1 MNNQNITRA
10 EIEKAL
16 AETAWAFFLKGDRL
30 QYDSQELTL
39 IGGTT
44 GGGNTP
50 LRKFWG
56 GAVRTSLA
64 SAPEEATSD
73 STLFTVCSDYAW
85 KTYFST
91 LGYPLLGFPLN
102 ALTQGTSLLPSIDL
116 VTPQKVI
123 ATNTID
129 AIKTGIIYGA
139 CGQLDGVVDRFKK
152 ELGVETSVV
161 ATGGLAGLICPGC
174 RHEIT
179 IDPDLLFRGLY
190 VIWNKNHPKKRRT

>member
-1 MNNQNITRA
+1 MAIVDMG
-10 EIEKAL
+10 
-16 AETAWAFFLKGDRL
+16 TATTVTVLDANGAFL
-30 QYDSQELTL
+30 
-39 IGGTT
+39 GGCIMP
-44 GGGNTP
+44 GV
-50 LRKFWG
+50 
-56 GAVRTSLA
+56 AIS
-64 SAPEEATSD
+64 
-73 STLFTVCSDYAW
+73 
-85 KTYFST
+85 
-91 LGYPLLGFPLN
+91 LN